1 MDRIILLISILF
13 TFSSVASDDDFLNRL
28 TLGNF
33 GFSTGEGYLYS
44 IDAMRIFKDK
54 HSIVFRTN
62 QASDSSESDYLV
74 GYRYYF
80 ADKASHDSW
89 FSEVGYRWGR
99 DVNYSKDFDFFSSTF
114 YDVTEIEKKES
125 INAILGYQFVFFN
138 QMTFEYSAGYAFNIK
153 DSERGGVTGTIS
165 IGCLF

>member
-1 MDRIILLISILF
+1 MYRIILLLSFLF
-13 TFSSVASDDDFLNRL
+13 SFSALASGDDFLNRL
-28 TLGNF
+28 TIGNF

-44 IDAMRIFKDK
+44 VDALRVFKDK
-54 HSIVFRTN
+54 HSFIFRTN
-62 QASDSSESDYLV
+62 QASDSSQSDYLA
-74 GYRYYF
+74 GYRYYW

-99 DVNYSKDFDFFSSTF
+99 DVDYSKDFDFVTGTF

-125 INAILGYQFVFFN
+125 IDVTSGYQFVFFD
-138 QMTFEYSAGYAFNIK
+138 QMTFEYSVGYAFNIK